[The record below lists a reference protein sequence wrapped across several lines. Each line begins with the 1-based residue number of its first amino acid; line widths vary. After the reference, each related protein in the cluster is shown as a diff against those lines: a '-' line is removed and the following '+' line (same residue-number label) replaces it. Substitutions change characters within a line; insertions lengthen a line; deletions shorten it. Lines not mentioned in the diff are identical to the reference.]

1 MKQLLLPRPDAA
13 KRFFPLPN
21 DFLLGELT
29 ACEFAVMAYLFSRA
43 ARKLAAPNLWT
54 VMVNLGISRNTLKNY
69 VLRLRKRDWIIVQ
82 HQRFSLSLSVRDT
95 LHLTDKLKLR
105 IGHFF
110 PMPYCVFGFGLS
122 VGELAVY
129 SYLLYREDRETFEC
143 WPSYRTIGS
152 ALRMSKNTVRKYV
165 RLLEEK
171 EFIVTEPTQVQ
182 RGDGTKWN
190 GNLKYHIRPIQT
202 VVKRYNE
209 RYMRE
214 AQVEQERLRMKRLER
229 YAARHPGFHLTVY
242 GADEREAGER
252 LGVVNDSQ
260 AGSQP
265 PAMPTV

>member
-1 MKQLLLPRPDAA
+1 MPLLFPRSNPA
-13 KRFFPLPN
+13 KRFFLLPN
-21 DFLLGELT
+21 DLFLGELT
-29 ACEFAVMAYLFSRA
+29 PCEFAIMSYLFSRA
-43 ARKLAAPNLWT
+43 ARKLAAPNLLT
-54 VMVNLGISRNTLKNY
+54 VGMNLGISRNTLKKY
-69 VLRLRKRDWIIVQ
+69 VLRLRKRGWINVQ
-82 HQRFSLSLSVRDT
+82 HHRFSLSLSVRDT
-95 LHLTDKLKLR
+95 VSLTDKLKLR
-105 IGHFF
+105 AGHFF

-214 AQVEQERLRMKRLER
+214 AQIEQERLRLKRLER
-229 YAARHPGFHLTVY
+229 YAVRHPGFKVTVY
-242 GADEREAGER
+242 STDERE
-252 LGVVNDSQ
+252 
-260 AGSQP
+260 
-265 PAMPTV
+265 

>member
-1 MKQLLLPRPDAA
+1 MPLLFPRSDPA
-13 KRFFPLPN
+13 KRFFLLPN
-21 DFLLGELT
+21 DLFLGELT
-29 ACEFAVMAYLFSRA
+29 AYEFAIMSYLFSRA
-43 ARKLAAPNLWT
+43 ARKLTAPNLLT
-54 VMVNLGISRNTLKNY
+54 VRVNLGVSRNTLKKY

-82 HQRFSLSLSVRDT
+82 HHRFSLSLSVRDT
-95 LHLTDKLKLR
+95 VHLTNTLALR
-105 IGHFF
+105 VGHFF
-110 PMPYCVFGFGLS
+110 PMPSCVFGFGLS
-122 VGELAVY
+122 VGEIAVY
-129 SYLLYREDRETFEC
+129 GYLLYREDRETFEC
-143 WPSYRTIGS
+143 WPSYRTIGA

-165 RLLEEK
+165 HLLEEK
-171 EFIVTEPTQVQ
+171 EFIVTEPTQVW
-182 RGDGTKWN
+182 RKDGTKWN